1 MQYVIEV
8 GYKDNILDALG
19 ESINKDI
26 HDLGIKL
33 VSKIKSVQIYK
44 IDADL
49 NFAQIEDICDKLLI
63 DPITQEYVINKSIDA
78 AASEKH
84 FVIEVWFKKG
94 VTDAVS
100 DTVITGI
107 KDLGFQAERIT
118 VHTGAKYILYGKLQ
132 TKEVKSIASKLLA
145 NNIVQ
150 DYFIGTAK
158 KHA

>member
-26 HDLGIKL
+26 HDLGISK

-49 NFAQIEDICDKLLI
+49 NFAQIDDLCCKLLI
-63 DPITQEYVINKSIDA
+63 DPITQEYVVNKTIDA

-94 VTDAVS
+94 VTDSVA
-100 DTVITGI
+100 DTVITGV
-107 KDLGFQAERIT
+107 KDLGFQPAQIT
-118 VHTGAKYILYGKLQ
+118 VHTGVKYIVYGKLQ
-132 TKEVKSIASKLLA
+132 AKEAKSIASKLLA
-145 NNIVQ
+145 NTIVQ
-150 DYFIGTAK
+150 DYFIGTAEK
-158 KHA
+158 YD

>member
-26 HDLGIKL
+26 HDLGISK

-49 NFAQIEDICDKLLI
+49 IFVQIDDLCCKLLI
-63 DPITQEYVINKSIDA
+63 DPITQEYVINKTIDA
-78 AASEKH
+78 ASSEKH

-94 VTDAVS
+94 VTDAVA

-107 KDLGFQAERIT
+107 RDLGFQPEHIT
-118 VHTGAKYILYGKLQ
+118 VHTGAKYIVYGKLQ
-132 TKEVKSIASKLLA
+132 MKEAESIATKLLA
-145 NNIVQ
+145 NSIVQ
-150 DYFIGTAK
+150 DYFIGTAEK
-158 KHA
+158 YA

>member
-1 MQYVIEV
+1 MQYVIEI

-26 HDLGIKL
+26 HDLGIKT

-49 NFAQIEDICDKLLI
+49 NFSQIEDICCKLLI

-84 FVIEVWFKKG
+84 FVVEVWFKKG
-94 VTDAVS
+94 VTDAVA
-100 DTVITGI
+100 DTMITGI
-107 KDLGFQAERIT
+107 KDLGFQPGQIN
-118 VHTGAKYILYGKLQ
+118 VHTGAKYIIYGTLKA
-132 TKEVKSIASKLLA
+132 KEAESIAHKLLA
-145 NNIVQ
+145 NSIVQ
-150 DYFIGTAK
+150 DYFIGA
-158 KHA
+158 AEQYA

>member
-1 MQYVIEV
+1 MQYVIEI

-26 HDLGIKL
+26 HDLGIKT

-49 NFAQIEDICDKLLI
+49 IFTQIEDICYKLLI

-78 AASEKH
+78 AGSEKH

-94 VTDAVS
+94 VTDAVA
-100 DTVITGI
+100 DTMITGI
-107 KDLGFQAERIT
+107 NDLGFKPGKIT
-118 VHTGAKYILYGKLQ
+118 VHSGAKYIIYGKLKA
-132 TKEVKSIASKLLA
+132 KEAENIAHKLLA
-145 NNIVQ
+145 NSIVQ
-150 DYFIGTAK
+150 DYFIGA
-158 KHA
+158 AEQYA